1 MTCSGAFFFE
11 LYIKLE
17 GYPIMIF
24 KNKFFIALF
33 FGIILLICLAWYF
46 SNIFIYLIISL
57 VITTLLRPFVNFVG
71 RIQLLGTR
79 VPRSIAI
86 LFSYALLVIVLGSFV
101 LLFIPLISEQ
111 IQVIAELDFDKV
123 YYSISK
129 PIAALEEV
137 LIDNNVVDQ
146 PKGFLVDNMKEAIM
160 TKLNDINLTSLIN
173 GLLSATGSFFVGLLA
188 VVFITFFLLYESGIL
203 RRNII
208 SIIPNK
214 YFEVFI
220 GAMFKTEKLLSNYLL
235 GLLFQMLSIFSIA
248 AIGLSVFGVKYA
260 LTIAVFAALAN
271 LIPYLGPILGASFGV
286 IVSLSTTG
294 NFGFDQDT
302 IILVIKILSVFGSV
316 QIIDNVVLQPLIF
329 SKSVKAHPLEIFI
342 IIFAGAAIGQIAGMI
357 AAIPVY
363 TIIRVTSKEVYAG
376 FKEYRVFQI

>member
-1 MTCSGAFFFE
+1 
-11 LYIKLE
+11 
-17 GYPIMIF
+17 MIF
-24 KNKFFIALF
+24 RNKFFIALF
-33 FGIILLICLAWYF
+33 LGIILLVYLAWYF
-46 SNIFIYLIISL
+46 SNIFLYLIISL
-57 VITTLLRPFVNFVG
+57 VITTVLRPLVNFIG

-79 VPRSIAI
+79 VPRSMAI
-86 LFSYALLVIVLGSFV
+86 VFSYALLVLVLGSFV

-111 IQVIAELDFDKV
+111 IQVIAKLDFDKV
-123 YYSISK
+123 YISISQ
-129 PIAALEEV
+129 PIATLEEF
-137 LIDNNVVDQ
+137 LIENRVVDQ
-146 PKGFLVDNMKEAIM
+146 NSGFLVNSIRSTLLAR
-160 TKLNDINLTSLIN
+160 LNEVNFTGLIN
-173 GLLSATGSFFVGLLA
+173 SFLSATGSFFVGLLA

-235 GLLFQMLSIFSIA
+235 GLLFQMMSIFSIA
-248 AIGLSVFGVKYA
+248 SVGLSILGVKYA
-260 LTIAVFAALAN
+260 LTIALFAAFAN
-271 LIPYLGPILGASFGV
+271 LIPYLGPILGATFGV
-286 IVSLSTTG
+286 VVSLSTTG
-294 NFGFDQDT
+294 NFGFDQET
-302 IILVIKILSVFGSV
+302 IILVIKILSVFGVV
-316 QIIDNVVLQPLIF
+316 QVTDNVLLQPIIF

-376 FKEYRVFQI
+376 FKEYRVFQN